1 MINFER
7 LNMEATKKID
17 IKKNLFNSVKTLVFS
32 FLIFAFVG
40 CQKKEQRPSNVLDK
54 QQLASVMIDLYLAEA
69 RLSSY
74 PIQRDSSLALFLPR
88 ENAILAKR
96 NLQDSTLKMTYDY
109 YLQHPDD
116 FNEVYDMLI
125 DSLTVL
131 EKAKEDE
138 STKK

>member
-1 MINFER
+1 MINFES
-7 LNMEATKKID
+7 LNMEATKKIGN
-17 IKKNLFNSVKTLVFS
+17 KRNLFNSVKTLIFI

-40 CQKKEQRPSNVLDK
+40 CQKKDERPRDVLDK

-96 NLQDSTLKMTYDY
+96 NVQDSILKKTYDY

-116 FNEVYDMLI
+116 FNEVYDILI

-131 EKAKEDE
+131 EKVKGDE

>member
-116 FNEVYDMLI
+116 FNEVYDILI

-131 EKAKEDE
+131 EKVKGDE

>member
-1 MINFER
+1 MINFES
-7 LNMEATKKID
+7 LNMEATKKIGN
-17 IKKNLFNSVKTLVFS
+17 KRNLFNSVKTLIFI
-32 FLIFAFVG
+32 FLIIAFLG
-40 CQKKEQRPSNVLDK
+40 CQKKDERPRDVLDK

-96 NLQDSTLKMTYDY
+96 NLPDSTLKKTYDY

-116 FNEVYDMLI
+116 FNEVYDILI

-131 EKAKEDE
+131 EKVKGDE